1 MVVVPETDVE
11 TLDVLY
17 IAEDD
22 ALAEMYRLKLELD
35 GYWVRVVDL
44 DNAVAETRARRPDI
58 IFLELPAGR
67 PDRLGI
73 LEDLRHAARRP
84 DLPAI
89 ILAAARSQE
98 LRNQGATLSACDYV
112 VRISSPDSAPLNRAG
127 GPRHHPT
134 DTDLA

>member
-73 LEDLRHAARRP
+73 LEDLRRAARRP
-84 DLPAI
+84 NLPAV
-89 ILAAARSQE
+89 ILAASRSQE
-98 LRNQGATLSACDYV
+98 LRNQGANLSASDYV
-112 VRISSPDSAPLNRAG
+112 VRISSPDGVPATRLHQAA
-127 GPRHHPT
+127 
-134 DTDLA
+134 DTELP

>member
-73 LEDLRHAARRP
+73 LEDLRRAARRP
-84 DLPAI
+84 NLPAV
-89 ILAAARSQE
+89 ILAASRSQE
-98 LRNQGATLSACDYV
+98 LRNQGANLSASDYV
-112 VRISSPDSAPLNRAG
+112 VRISSPDGVPATRLQQAA
-127 GPRHHPT
+127 
-134 DTDLA
+134 DTELP

>member
-1 MVVVPETDVE
+1 MVILPESDVE

-17 IAEDD
+17 IADD
-22 ALAEMYRLKLELD
+22 QALAEMYRLKLELD

-73 LEDLRHAARRP
+73 LEDMRHAARRP

-112 VRISSPDSAPLNRAG
+112 VRISSPDPASLIRAG
-127 GPRHHPT
+127 DRVT
-134 DTDLA
+134 T

>member
-1 MVVVPETDVE
+1 MVVLPESDVE

-44 DNAVAETRARRPDI
+44 DNAVAQTRARRPDI

-73 LEDLRHAARRP
+73 LEDLRRAARRP
-84 DLPAI
+84 NLPAV
-89 ILAAARSQE
+89 ILAASRSQE
-98 LRNQGATLSACDYV
+98 LRNQGANLSASDYV
-112 VRISSPDSAPLNRAG
+112 VRISSPDGVPATRLQQAA
-127 GPRHHPT
+127 
-134 DTDLA
+134 DTELP

>member
-1 MVVVPETDVE
+1 MVILPEPDIE

-17 IAEDD
+17 IADD
-22 ALAEMYRLKLELD
+22 QALAEMYRLKLELD

-112 VRISSPDSAPLNRAG
+112 VRISSPDSASLIRAED
-127 GPRHHPT
+127 RVT
-134 DTDLA
+134 T

>member
-1 MVVVPETDVE
+1 MVILPEPDIE

-17 IAEDD
+17 IADD
-22 ALAEMYRLKLELD
+22 HALAEMYRLKLELD

-112 VRISSPDSAPLNRAG
+112 VRISSPDSASLIRAED
-127 GPRHHPT
+127 RVT
-134 DTDLA
+134 T

>member
-1 MVVVPETDVE
+1 MVILPEPDVE

-17 IAEDD
+17 VADD
-22 ALAEMYRLKLELD
+22 HALAEMYRLKLELD

-44 DNAVAETRARRPDI
+44 DNAVAETHARRPDI

-89 ILAAARSQE
+89 ILAAARSQQ

-112 VRISSPDSAPLNRAG
+112 VRISSPDSASLIRAED
-127 GPRHHPT
+127 RVT
-134 DTDLA
+134 T

>member
-1 MVVVPETDVE
+1 MVILPEPDIE

-17 IAEDD
+17 IADD
-22 ALAEMYRLKLELD
+22 QALAEMYRLKLELD
-35 GYWVRVVDL
+35 GYWVRVVDF
-44 DNAVAETRARRPDI
+44 DNAVTETRARRPDI

-112 VRISSPDSAPLNRAG
+112 VRISSPDPASLIRAG
-127 GPRHHPT
+127 DRVT
-134 DTDLA
+134 T

>member
-1 MVVVPETDVE
+1 MVILPEPDVE

-17 IAEDD
+17 VADD
-22 ALAEMYRLKLELD
+22 QALAEMYRVKLELD
-35 GYWVRVVDL
+35 GYGVRVVDL

-112 VRISSPDSAPLNRAG
+112 VRISSPDPASLIRAG
-127 GPRHHPT
+127 DRVT
-134 DTDLA
+134 T

>member
-1 MVVVPETDVE
+1 MVILPESDVE

-17 IAEDD
+17 IADD
-22 ALAEMYRLKLELD
+22 QALAEMYRLKLELD

-112 VRISSPDSAPLNRAG
+112 VRISSPDSASLIRAED
-127 GPRHHPT
+127 RVT
-134 DTDLA
+134 T

>member
-1 MVVVPETDVE
+1 MVTMPESDVE

-17 IAEDD
+17 IGDD
-22 ALAEMYRLKLELD
+22 PGLAEMYRLKLELD

-67 PDRLGI
+67 PDRLSI

-112 VRISSPDSAPLNRAG
+112 VRISSPDPASLIRAG
-127 GPRHHPT
+127 DRVT
-134 DTDLA
+134 T

>member
-1 MVVVPETDVE
+1 MVVLPESDVE

-44 DNAVAETRARRPDI
+44 DNAVAQTRARRPDI

-73 LEDLRHAARRP
+73 LGDLRRAARRP
-84 DLPAI
+84 NLPAI
-89 ILAAARSQE
+89 ILAASRSQE
-98 LRNQGATLSACDYV
+98 LRNQGAILCASDYV
-112 VRISSPDSAPLNRAG
+112 VRISSPDSVPASRPWQAA
-127 GPRHHPT
+127 
-134 DTDLA
+134 DTELP

>member
-67 PDRLGI
+67 PDRRRLP
-73 LEDLRHAARRP
+73 LELRRAAP
-84 DLPAI
+84 PPPLPPALPA
-89 ILAAARSQE
+89 
-98 LRNQGATLSACDYV
+98 
-112 VRISSPDSAPLNRAG
+112 PP
-127 GPRHHPT
+127 PRHHRP
-134 DTDLA
+134 

>member
-1 MVVVPETDVE
+1 MVILPEPDIE

-17 IAEDD
+17 IADD
-22 ALAEMYRLKLELD
+22 HALAEMYRLKLELD

-89 ILAAARSQE
+89 ILAASRSQE
-98 LRNQGATLSACDYV
+98 LRNQGATLSASDYV
-112 VRISSPDSAPLNRAG
+112 VRISSPDSASLIRAED
-127 GPRHHPT
+127 RVT
-134 DTDLA
+134 T

>member
-1 MVVVPETDVE
+1 MVVLPESDFE

-17 IAEDD
+17 IADD
-22 ALAEMYRLKLELD
+22 DGLAEMYRLKLELD

-73 LEDLRHAARRP
+73 LEDLRRAARRP
-84 DLPAI
+84 NLPAI
-89 ILAAARSQE
+89 ILAGSRSQE
-98 LRNQGATLSACDYV
+98 LRNQGAILCASDYV
-112 VRISSPDSAPLNRAG
+112 VRISSPDSVPASRL
-127 GPRHHPT
+127 
-134 DTDLA
+134 

>member
-1 MVVVPETDVE
+1 MVVMPESDLE

-17 IAEDD
+17 IGDDD

-58 IFLELPAGR
+58 IFLELPAGS
-67 PDRLGI
+67 PERLGI
-73 LEDLRHAARRP
+73 LEDLRRAARRP

-89 ILAAARSQE
+89 ILAATRSQE
-98 LRNQGATLSACDYV
+98 LRNQGAILSASDYV
-112 VRISSPDSAPLNRAG
+112 VRISSPESLPVSRM
-127 GPRHHPT
+127 
-134 DTDLA
+134 

>member
-22 ALAEMYRLKLELD
+22 VLAEMYRLKLELD

-67 PDRLGI
+67 PDRLRI
-73 LEDLRHAARRP
+73 LQDLRRAAPRPHPPAAIPPPSRR
-84 DLPAI
+84 
-89 ILAAARSQE
+89 QE
-98 LRNQGATLSACDYV
+98 PRNHGPNFSASASLL
-112 VRISSPDSAPLNRAG
+112 RISS
-127 GPRHHPT
+127 
-134 DTDLA
+134 

>member
-1 MVVVPETDVE
+1 MVILPEPDVE

-17 IAEDD
+17 IADD
-22 ALAEMYRLKLELD
+22 QALAEMYRLKLELD

-112 VRISSPDSAPLNRAG
+112 VRISSFDSAPLIRAG
-127 GPRHHPT
+127 DRVT
-134 DTDLA
+134 T

>member
-1 MVVVPETDVE
+1 MVILPEPDVE

-17 IAEDD
+17 VADD
-22 ALAEMYRLKLELD
+22 QTLAEMYRLKLELD
-35 GYWVRVVDL
+35 GYGVRVVDL

-112 VRISSPDSAPLNRAG
+112 VRISSPDSASLIRAED
-127 GPRHHPT
+127 RVT
-134 DTDLA
+134 T

>member
-44 DNAVAETRARRPDI
+44 DNAVGEARARRPDI

-73 LEDLRHAARRP
+73 LEDLRQAARRP

-89 ILAAARSQE
+89 ILSASRGQE
-98 LRNQGATLSACDYV
+98 LRNQGALLCASDYV
-112 VRISSPDSAPLNRAG
+112 VRISSPDAQPVGRLSYASDSELP
-127 GPRHHPT
+127 
-134 DTDLA
+134 

>member
-1 MVVVPETDVE
+1 MVTMPESDVE

-17 IAEDD
+17 IADD
-22 ALAEMYRLKLELD
+22 QALAEMYRLKLELD

-44 DNAVAETRARRPDI
+44 DSAVAETRARRPDI

-89 ILAAARSQE
+89 ILAASRSQE
-98 LRNQGATLSACDYV
+98 LRNQGATLSASDYV
-112 VRISSPDSAPLNRAG
+112 VRISSPDSASLIRAED
-127 GPRHHPT
+127 RVT
-134 DTDLA
+134 T

>member
-1 MVVVPETDVE
+1 MVVLPESDFE

-17 IAEDD
+17 VADNV

-127 GPRHHPT
+127 DRVT
-134 DTDLA
+134 T

>member
-22 ALAEMYRLKLELD
+22 ALAEVYRLKLELD

-73 LEDLRHAARRP
+73 LEDLRRAARRP
-84 DLPAI
+84 NLPAV
-89 ILAAARSQE
+89 ILAASRSQE
-98 LRNQGATLSACDYV
+98 LRNQGANLSASDYV
-112 VRISSPDSAPLNRAG
+112 VRISSPDGVPATRLQQAA
-127 GPRHHPT
+127 
-134 DTDLA
+134 DTELP

>member
-1 MVVVPETDVE
+1 MVILPEPDVE

-17 IAEDD
+17 IADD
-22 ALAEMYRLKLELD
+22 HALAEMYRLKLELD

-112 VRISSPDSAPLNRAG
+112 VRISSPDSASLIRAED
-127 GPRHHPT
+127 RVT
-134 DTDLA
+134 T

>member
-1 MVVVPETDVE
+1 MVILPEPDIE

-17 IAEDD
+17 IADD
-22 ALAEMYRLKLELD
+22 QALAEMYRLKLELD

-98 LRNQGATLSACDYV
+98 LRNQGAILSACDYV
-112 VRISSPDSAPLNRAG
+112 VRISSPDSASLIRAED
-127 GPRHHPT
+127 RVT
-134 DTDLA
+134 T

>member
-1 MVVVPETDVE
+1 MVILPEPDVE

-17 IAEDD
+17 IGDD
-22 ALAEMYRLKLELD
+22 PALAEMYRLKLELD

-112 VRISSPDSAPLNRAG
+112 VRISSPDSASLIRAED
-127 GPRHHPT
+127 RVT
-134 DTDLA
+134 T

>member
-1 MVVVPETDVE
+1 MVILPEPDIE

-17 IAEDD
+17 IADD
-22 ALAEMYRLKLELD
+22 HALAEMYRLKLELD

-73 LEDLRHAARRP
+73 LQDLRHAARRP

-112 VRISSPDSAPLNRAG
+112 VRISSPDSASLIRAED
-127 GPRHHPT
+127 RVT
-134 DTDLA
+134 T